1 MTHFLENIIVETN
14 RALRRK
20 KKIEKL
26 RERDQETETGEN
38 KDNPVQPTHVNP
50 QPKK

>member
-26 RERDQETETGEN
+26 RERDQE